1 MLLIP
6 APGARGRRTPE
17 LRLIYKTNSRTLR
30 ATQRNSALRERTEGG
45 EESGEKERRGE
56 AKPPAVMLM
65 KEQALIQT
73 DLLRRFTGPWY
84 FGAGVRNVLR
94 CRA

>member
-6 APGARGRRTPE
+6 ALGARGRRTPE
-17 LRLIYKTNSRTLR
+17 LKLIYKANSRTLR
-30 ATQRNSALRERTEGG
+30 ATQSNSALRERMEGK
-45 EESGEKERRGE
+45 EESGGKGRGGE
-56 AKPPAVMLM
+56 AKLPAVMLM

-84 FGAGVRNVLR
+84 FGAGVRSVLG